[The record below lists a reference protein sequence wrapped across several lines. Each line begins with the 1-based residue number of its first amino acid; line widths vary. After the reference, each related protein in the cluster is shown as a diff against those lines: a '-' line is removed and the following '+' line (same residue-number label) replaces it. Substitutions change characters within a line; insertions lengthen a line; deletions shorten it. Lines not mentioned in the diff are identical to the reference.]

1 MLVQLY
7 DNRKPE
13 KLTRVTGGDDDDLA
27 ISFGKGAVRIEGY
40 LPKGKTKASVLTR
53 YNRRCYPLRSATNFS
68 DHMDADL
75 MDALYVD
82 LFRRLEVDSSERT
95 VIVTEP
101 QYASDRDRARLAEIM
116 FETYNVPA
124 LYMKSQSLLS
134 MYSYNATTGIIVDIG
149 DRLDIIPLDSGYVIE
164 KGVSKMRIGGGYV
177 SESLTRMMSE
187 AGHRFFSPVEHYV
200 GRYVKERLAYVAN
213 DYAEAL
219 RFEDAGKIDTGHVD
233 VRRFAVPDQTKTFSL
248 AGQRFRCTEGL
259 FQPNLWGKDTPGL
272 HELVHK
278 AIMATSLDMRKT
290 MSRNIFLAGGGT
302 MIPGLA
308 ERLEEELRFMLPT
321 SSTVKVHGAPH
332 RQHAAIQGASV
343 LASLPNFS
351 SLCVWNDDWQEGG
364 PDVLRKWK
372 EETLAPDMDYSDDE
386 DDDDMVVR
394 GGRGAP
400 SGAAGSQRVFVDGD
414 DEDEDDSGDSEAEG
428 EEASGRQVP
437 EAAEVSEVEESEED
451 DDDGPEDPEVGEEY
465 I

>member
-1 MLVQLY
+1 
-7 DNRKPE
+7 
-13 KLTRVTGGDDDDLA
+13 
-27 ISFGKGAVRIEGY
+27 
-40 LPKGKTKASVLTR
+40 
-53 YNRRCYPLRSATNFS
+53 
-68 DHMDADL
+68 
-75 MDALYVD
+75 
-82 LFRRLEVDSSERT
+82 
-95 VIVTEP
+95 
-101 QYASDRDRARLAEIM
+101 
-116 FETYNVPA
+116 
-124 LYMKSQSLLS
+124 
-134 MYSYNATTGIIVDIG
+134 
-149 DRLDIIPLDSGYVIE
+149 
-164 KGVSKMRIGGGYV
+164 
-177 SESLTRMMSE
+177 
-187 AGHRFFSPVEHYV
+187 
-200 GRYVKERLAYVAN
+200 
-213 DYAEAL
+213 
-219 RFEDAGKIDTGHVD
+219 
-233 VRRFAVPDQTKTFSL
+233 
-248 AGQRFRCTEGL
+248 
-259 FQPNLWGKDTPGL
+259 
-272 HELVHK
+272 
-278 AIMATSLDMRKT
+278 
-290 MSRNIFLAGGGT
+290 